1 MNDNNS
7 PNGMHPQDI
16 RNLII
21 FLACSVVL
29 WFGFDHFVMKPR
41 VEAARQ
47 QAAIM
52 AAKPAPTSNETA
64 NAEAKTI
71 RPRFEIVSEAGRVKF
86 ASSQIEG
93 TISLTGGRIDD
104 VQLKNY
110 FTKLHGNEP
119 VTMYSPLGTEN
130 PYYAEN
136 GWIADD
142 SSTAVPD
149 KNAVWKKISKEEEL
163 TPSAP
168 LVLQWDNGSG
178 LVFERKIEIDDNFMF
193 SVTQK
198 VTNNSDKAVTVYPY
212 AAVTRKGIPHH
223 DSSVGYEGPI
233 GYVGEELHEIK
244 YKKLIKEP
252 NQSFEGNNGWIG
264 FGEKYWM
271 SSVIPDQTSKHT
283 YRFTSVPAEP
293 EEKSLFQVDVRGE
306 GVVVEKGASAES
318 KSHVFVGAKKI
329 DILDTYESK
338 IGVKHLDLAVDFGI
352 LYFLTR
358 PMYFFLTLFNS
369 WVGNFGVAIILLTCL
384 VRLAVFPLANASYKS
399 FAKMKVVAPR
409 MAELRVKY
417 ANDKP
422 KLQQELIKLYE
433 TERVNPMAGCFPL
446 LLQIPIFFAVYKV
459 ISISIE
465 MRHAPFFGWIKDLS
479 EQDPLSFFNLFGLL
493 PYNVPSILHIG
504 PWSIAMLILM
514 LLQQKLNPP
523 PTDAIQ
529 KDMMRFM
536 PWVMTFVLSK
546 FPSGLVIYWTFSNLI
561 SFIQQYAI
569 MKKMGVPVYLFEK
582 DEALAHA
589 ASHQTI
595 MEDVVTKA
603 KAEKEYLKHKVV
615 DVEEALFDAEDKL
628 LDAAEGKDSKDGEKK
643 F

>member
-1 MNDNNS
+1 MNDNNQ
-7 PNGMHPQDI
+7 NGMHPQDI

-21 FLACSVVL
+21 FLACAIVL
-29 WFGFDHFVMKPR
+29 WFGFDHFVMKPK

-47 QAAIM
+47 QAAIAA
-52 AAKPAPTSNETA
+52 AAKPAPTATAET
-64 NAEAKTI
+64 NVV
-71 RPRFEIVSEAGRVKF
+71 RPRFEIVSEEGRVKF
-86 ASSQIEG
+86 SSPQIEG
-93 TISLTGGRIDD
+93 TISLTGARIDD

-110 FTKLHGNEP
+110 FTTLNGNEP
-119 VTMYSPLGTEN
+119 VTMYSPLGTAN

-142 SSTAVPD
+142 ASIAVPS
-149 KNAVWKKISKEEEL
+149 KTSVWKKVSGEEEL
-163 TPSAP
+163 TPKSP
-168 LVLQWDNGSG
+168 LILQWDNGAG
-178 LVFERKIEIDDNFMF
+178 LVFERRIEIDDNFMF
-193 SVTQK
+193 TVTQK
-198 VTNNSDKAVTVYPY
+198 VTNASGKAVTLYPY
-212 AAVTRKGIPHH
+212 SSITRKGIPHH
-223 DSSVGYEGPI
+223 SSTVGYEGPI
-233 GYVGEELHEIK
+233 GYVGEDLHEIK
-244 YKKLIKEP
+244 YAKLIKEP
-252 NQSFEGNNGWIG
+252 NQSFEGTNGWIG

-271 SSVIPDQTSKHT
+271 SSVIPEQTAKHT

-293 EEKSLFQVDVRGE
+293 EEQTLFQVDIRGE
-306 GVVVEKGASAES
+306 AVNIGKDGIGEDKA
-318 KSHVFVGAKKI
+318 HIFVGAKKI

-369 WVGNFGVAIILLTCL
+369 WVGNFGIAIILLTCL

-459 ISISIE
+459 ISIAIE

-479 EQDPLSFFNLFGLL
+479 EQDPLSVFNLFGLL
-493 PYNVPSILHIG
+493 PFEVPGVLHIG

-589 ASHQTI
+589 ASHKTAL
-595 MEDVVTKA
+595 EDVVTKA
-603 KAEKEYLKHKVV
+603 KAEKEYLKHKVI
-615 DVEEALFDAEDKL
+615 DVEEALFDAEDRL
-628 LDAAEGKDSKDGEKK
+628 LDAAEGKDSKKTEDK
-643 F
+643 